1 MMELIL
7 VEWFHAIHAIHA
19 IEIEPEGDGLDFDNE
34 IVTSCL
40 LTDFKVLVNSRT
52 QDDLYNY

>member
-7 VEWFHAIHAIHA
+7 VEWFHAIHA

-34 IVTSCL
+34 LVTSCL

-52 QDDLYNY
+52 QDDLYNNLS

>member
-7 VEWFHAIHAIHA
+7 VEWFHAI
-19 IEIEPEGDGLDFDNE
+19 EIEPEGGGLDFDNE
-34 IVTSCL
+34 LVTSCL

-52 QDDLYNY
+52 QDDLYNN